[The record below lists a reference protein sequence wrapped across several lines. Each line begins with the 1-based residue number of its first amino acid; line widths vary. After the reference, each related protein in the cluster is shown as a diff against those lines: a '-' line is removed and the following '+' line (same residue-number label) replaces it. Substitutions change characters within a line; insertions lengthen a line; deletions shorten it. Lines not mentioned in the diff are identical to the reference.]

1 MEFLYVDIDGRCYV
15 NVCYSENF
23 LFVEVWTYRM
33 LMLLSTLIFQHIAK
47 TISIELAGQQ
57 GLVELVNQSHL

>member
-1 MEFLYVDIDGRCYV
+1 MEFLYADIDGSCYI
-15 NVCYSENF
+15 NVCYVAY
-23 LFVEVWTYRM
+23 LFVGVWTYRM
-33 LMLLSTLIFQHIAK
+33 LMLLSTLIFQHTAK

>member
-1 MEFLYVDIDGRCYV
+1 MEFLYADIDVSCYI
-15 NVCYSENF
+15 NVCYSAY
-23 LFVEVWTYRM
+23 LFVGVWTYHM
-33 LMLLSTLIFQHIAK
+33 LMLLSTSIFQHTAK